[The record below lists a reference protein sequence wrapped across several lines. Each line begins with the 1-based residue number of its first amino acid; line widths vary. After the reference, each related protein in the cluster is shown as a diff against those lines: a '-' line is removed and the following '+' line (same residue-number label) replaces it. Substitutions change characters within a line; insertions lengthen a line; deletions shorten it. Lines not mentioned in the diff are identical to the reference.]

1 MRARWK
7 SRRTWNIK
15 RLKLQIIAMKRTA
28 LLLIDAQYDFCNPK
42 GALYVPGA
50 EADVE
55 RIARLLALD
64 GDKIDSIFVTL
75 DTHKVLDIAHPLF
88 WEDSNGNTVAPF
100 TLITSANVKAGKW
113 TPRYERDYV
122 LKYLETLETEGEFK
136 HFIWPEHCL
145 VGSLGASLDDTIMSA
160 LLAWTHRT
168 GRDYKAVIKGT
179 NPLTEHF
186 GVFRAQVPVT
196 GAPETELDQPFLND
210 LAAFDQILVAGEAR
224 SHCVATSINQILK
237 YAPELVPKVV
247 ILSDCM
253 SDVTN
258 WGHLAD
264 PIFEE
269 AEQKGMTFLK
279 ASSVQL

>member
-1 MRARWK
+1 
-7 SRRTWNIK
+7 
-15 RLKLQIIAMKRTA
+15 MKKTA
-28 LLLIDAQYDFCNPK
+28 LLLIDAQFDFCDPK

-50 EADVE
+50 ETDVA
-55 RIARLLALD
+55 RIARLIALE
-64 GDKIDSIFVTL
+64 GEKIDSIFVTL

-88 WEDSNGNTVAPF
+88 WEDANGNTVAPF
-100 TLITSANVKAGKW
+100 TLITAANVKSGKW
-113 TPRYERDYV
+113 TPRYEHEYV
-122 LKYLETLETEGEFK
+122 IQYLETLEAEGEFK

-145 VGSLGASLDDTIMSA
+145 IGSKGAALDDTIMEA

-186 GVFRAQVPVT
+186 GVFRAQVPVAN
-196 GAPETELDQPFLND
+196 APETDLDRPFLND
-210 LAAFDQILVAGEAR
+210 LAAFDQILIAGEAR

-237 YAPELVPKVV
+237 YAPELAPKVT

-253 SDVTN
+253 SNVTN
-258 WGHLAD
+258 FEEVAD

-279 ASSVQL
+279 ANAVQL

>member
-1 MRARWK
+1 
-7 SRRTWNIK
+7 
-15 RLKLQIIAMKRTA
+15 MKKTA
-28 LLLIDAQYDFCNPK
+28 LLLIDAQFDFCNPK

-50 EADVE
+50 ETDVE
-55 RIARLLALD
+55 RIARLIALE
-64 GDKIDSIFVTL
+64 GEKIDSIFVTL

-88 WEDSNGNTVAPF
+88 WEDANGNTVAPF
-100 TLITSANVKAGKW
+100 TLITAANVKSGKW
-113 TPRYERDYV
+113 TPRYDRDYV
-122 LKYLETLETEGEFK
+122 IRYLETLEAEGEFK

-145 VGSLGASLDDTIMSA
+145 IGSKGAALDDTIMEA

-168 GRDYKAVIKGT
+168 GRDYKAIIKGT

-186 GVFRAQVPVT
+186 GVFRAQVPVAN
-196 GAPETELDQPFLND
+196 APETELDQGFLND
-210 LAAFDQILVAGEAR
+210 LSAFDQILVAGEAR

-237 YAPELVPKVV
+237 YAPELASKVT

-279 ASSVQL
+279 ANAVQL

>member
-1 MRARWK
+1 
-7 SRRTWNIK
+7 
-15 RLKLQIIAMKRTA
+15 MKKTA
-28 LLLIDAQYDFCNPK
+28 LLLIDAQFDFCDPK
-42 GALYVPGA
+42 GALFVPGA

-55 RIARLLALD
+55 RIARLIALE
-64 GDKIDSIFVTL
+64 GAKIDSIFVTL
-75 DTHKVLDIAHPLF
+75 DTHRVLDIAHPLF
-88 WEDSNGNTVAPF
+88 WQDSNGNTVAPF
-100 TLITSANVKAGKW
+100 TLITSDNVKAGKW
-113 TPRYERDYV
+113 TPRYEQDYV
-122 LKYLETLETEGEFK
+122 LRYLETIEAEGEFK

-145 VGSLGASLDDTIMSA
+145 IGSKGAALDDTIMDA

-168 GRDYKAVIKGT
+168 GRDYKAIIKGT

-186 GVFRAQVPVT
+186 GVFRAQVPVSN
-196 GAPETELDQPFLND
+196 APETELDQAFINE

-237 YAPELVPKVV
+237 YAPELVPKIV

-264 PIFEE
+264 PIFQE
-269 AEQKGMTFLK
+269 AAEKGMTFLK
-279 ASSVQL
+279 ANAVQL

>member
-1 MRARWK
+1 
-7 SRRTWNIK
+7 
-15 RLKLQIIAMKRTA
+15 MKKTA
-28 LLLIDAQYDFCNPK
+28 LLLIDAQFDFCNPK

-50 EADVE
+50 ETDVE
-55 RIARLLALD
+55 RIARLLALE
-64 GDKIDSIFVTL
+64 GEKIDSIFVTL

-88 WEDSNGNTVAPF
+88 WEDANGNTVAPF
-100 TLITSANVKAGKW
+100 TLITAANVKSGKW

-122 LKYLETLETEGEFK
+122 IQYLETLEAEGEFK

-145 VGSLGASLDDTIMSA
+145 IGSKGAGLDDTIMEA

-168 GRDYKAVIKGT
+168 GRDYKAIIKGT

-186 GVFRAQVPVT
+186 GVFRAQVPVAN
-196 GAPETELDQPFLND
+196 APETQLDQSFLSD

-237 YAPELVPKVV
+237 YAPELVPRAT

-253 SDVTN
+253 SNVTN
-258 WGHLAD
+258 FEEVAD
-264 PIFEE
+264 PIYEE
-269 AEQKGMTFLK
+269 AKQKGMTFLK
-279 ASSVQL
+279 ANAVQLQ

>member
-1 MRARWK
+1 
-7 SRRTWNIK
+7 
-15 RLKLQIIAMKRTA
+15 MKKTA

-42 GALYVPGA
+42 GTLYVPGA
-50 EADVE
+50 EKDVE

-100 TLITSANVKAGKW
+100 THITSANVKAGTW
-113 TPRYERDYV
+113 TPRYERNYV
-122 LKYLETLETEGEFK
+122 VQYLETLEAEGEFK

-145 VGSLGASLDDTIMSA
+145 IGSKGASLDDTIMEA

-186 GVFRAQVPVT
+186 GVFRAQVPVAD
-196 GAPETELDQPFLND
+196 APETELDQPFLNE
-210 LAAFDQILVAGEAR
+210 LAAFDQVLVAGEAR

-237 YAPELVPKVV
+237 YAPELVPKVT

-253 SDVTN
+253 SNVTN
-258 WGHLAD
+258 FEEIAD
-264 PIFEE
+264 PIYEE
-269 AEQKGMTFLK
+269 AAAKGMTFSK
-279 ASSVQL
+279 ANAVQL

>member
-1 MRARWK
+1 
-7 SRRTWNIK
+7 
-15 RLKLQIIAMKRTA
+15 MKKTA
-28 LLLIDAQYDFCNPK
+28 LLLIDAQFDFCNPK
-42 GALYVPGA
+42 GALFVPGA
-50 EADVE
+50 ETDVE
-55 RIARLLALD
+55 RIARLIALE
-64 GDKIDSIFVTL
+64 GEKIDSIFVTL

-88 WEDSNGNTVAPF
+88 WEDANGNTVAPF
-100 TLITSANVKAGKW
+100 TLITAANVKSGKW

-122 LKYLETLETEGEFK
+122 IRYLETLEAEGEFK

-145 VGSLGASLDDTIMSA
+145 IGSKGAALDDTIMEA

-168 GRDYKAVIKGT
+168 GRDYKAIVKGT

-196 GAPETELDQPFLND
+196 DAPETELDQAFLND

-237 YAPELVPKVV
+237 YASELAPKVI

-253 SDVTN
+253 SNVTN
-258 WGHLAD
+258 FEEISD
-264 PIFEE
+264 PIYEE
-269 AEQKGMTFLK
+269 AAQKGMTFLK
-279 ASSVQL
+279 ANAVQL

>member
-1 MRARWK
+1 
-7 SRRTWNIK
+7 
-15 RLKLQIIAMKRTA
+15 MKNTA
-28 LLLIDAQYDFCNPK
+28 LLLIDAQFDFCNPK
-42 GALYVPGA
+42 GALFVPGA
-50 EADVE
+50 ETDVE
-55 RIARLLALD
+55 RIARLIALE
-64 GDKIDSIFVTL
+64 GEKIDAIFVTL

-88 WEDSNGNTVAPF
+88 WEDANGNTVAPF
-100 TLITSANVKAGKW
+100 TLITAANVKSGKW

-122 LKYLETLETEGEFK
+122 VQYLETLEAEGEFK

-145 VGSLGASLDDTIMSA
+145 IGSKGAALDDTIMEA

-168 GRDYKAVIKGT
+168 GRDYNAIVKGT

-186 GVFRAQVPVT
+186 GVFRAQVPVAN
-196 GAPETELDQPFLND
+196 APETELDQGFLTD

-237 YAPELVPKVV
+237 YAPELVPKVT

-258 WGHLAD
+258 FEEVAD
-264 PIFEE
+264 PIYEE
-269 AEQKGMTFLK
+269 AAQKGMTFLK
-279 ASSVQL
+279 ANAVQL